1 MGLRKGVSFKICF
14 RKRGVPGKGRGGG
27 GVGGFQRWRK
37 LWTNS
42 DSLTILFYTKLF
54 ILFKL
59 SKLSIYTYWAVCVNN
74 MKFMTSVN
82 RVQEPYQANCIS
94 LSETISRDTFL

>member
-14 RKRGVPGKGRGGG
+14 RKRGVPGKGRGG
-27 GVGGFQRWRK
+27 GGFQRWRK

-82 RVQEPYQANCIS
+82 
-94 LSETISRDTFL
+94 